1 MTEENKTQMALEQF
15 THLAER
21 HKDGALTEVQV
32 PQKLVQE
39 VSEGIR
45 SIAEHLHVLQNQLMQ
60 YQKMATLGQLIAGI
74 AHEISTP
81 VGSINSNINL
91 FSRSLDRIKTI
102 LTSERA
108 PKEIREDPQL
118 IQVLSVLDK
127 LNESNKTACDRV
139 VQIVQSLR
147 SSARSDMTELREID
161 IHQELENALTLVHH
175 EVKRRIKVV
184 RKYGDIPEC
193 SCFPNRLN
201 GVFVNML
208 MNASQA
214 IQGEGQITIE
224 TLRDGDDIKVRFTDT
239 GQGIPPEN
247 IERLFDPGFTTKAP
261 DEGTGLG
268 LSICKQIMD
277 EHNGKIEVESEV
289 GRGTTFTITIPIEYE
304 GAADETQNG

>member
-1 MTEENKTQMALEQF
+1 MVKKDKTQMALERF
-15 THLAER
+15 THLAEGYR
-21 HKDGALTEVQV
+21 DGDLTEVPV

-45 SIAEHLHVLQNQLMQ
+45 DVAERLQVLQNQLMQ

-102 LTSERA
+102 LASESV
-108 PKEIREDPQL
+108 PKELREDQQL
-118 IQVLSVLDK
+118 MQVLSVLVK

-147 SSARSDMTELREID
+147 SSARSDMTELREVD

-175 EVKRRIKVV
+175 EVKRRIKVI
-184 RKYGDIPEC
+184 RRYGDIPEC

-201 GVFVNML
+201 SVFVNML

-214 IQGEGQITIE
+214 IEGEGQITIE
-224 TLRDGDDIKVRFTDT
+224 TFRDGDNIKVIFTDT

-247 IERLFDPGFTTKAP
+247 IEKLFDPGFTTKAP

-289 GRGTTFTITIPIEYE
+289 GIGTTFTITIPIKYE
-304 GAADETQNG
+304 GPASEPQDG

>member
-1 MTEENKTQMALEQF
+1 MVKKDKTQMALERF
-15 THLAER
+15 IHLAEGYR
-21 HKDGALTEVQV
+21 DGDLTEVPV

-45 SIAEHLHVLQNQLMQ
+45 DVAEHLQVLQNQLMQ

-102 LTSERA
+102 LASESV
-108 PKEIREDPQL
+108 PKELREDQQL
-118 IQVLSVLDK
+118 MQVLSVLVK

-147 SSARSDMTELREID
+147 SSARSDMTELREVD

-175 EVKRRIKVV
+175 EVKRRIKVI
-184 RKYGDIPEC
+184 RRYGDIPEC

-201 GVFVNML
+201 SVFVNML

-214 IQGEGQITIE
+214 IEGEGQITIE
-224 TLRDGDDIKVRFTDT
+224 TFRDGDNIKVIFTDT

-247 IERLFDPGFTTKAP
+247 IEKLFDPGFTTKAP

-277 EHNGKIEVESEV
+277 EHNGMIEVESEV
-289 GRGTTFTITIPIEYE
+289 GIGTTFTITIPIKYE
-304 GAADETQNG
+304 GPASEPQDG

>member
-1 MTEENKTQMALEQF
+1 MVKKDKTQMALERF
-15 THLAER
+15 IHLAEGYR
-21 HKDGALTEVQV
+21 DGDLTEVPV

-45 SIAEHLHVLQNQLMQ
+45 DVAERLQVLQNQLMQ

-102 LTSERA
+102 LASESV
-108 PKEIREDPQL
+108 PKELREDQQL
-118 IQVLSVLDK
+118 MQMLSVLVK

-147 SSARSDMTELREID
+147 SSARSDMTELREVD

-175 EVKRRIKVV
+175 EVKRRIKVI
-184 RKYGDIPEC
+184 RRYGDIPEC

-201 GVFVNML
+201 SVFVNML

-214 IQGEGQITIE
+214 IEGAGQITIE
-224 TLRDGDDIKVRFTDT
+224 TFRDGDNIKVIFTDT

-247 IERLFDPGFTTKAP
+247 IEKLFDPGFTTKAP

-289 GRGTTFTITIPIEYE
+289 GIGTTFTITIPIKYE
-304 GAADETQNG
+304 GPASEPQDG

>member
-1 MTEENKTQMALEQF
+1 MVEKDKTQMALEQF
-15 THLAER
+15 VHLAER
-21 HKDGALTEVQV
+21 HRDGALTEVPI

-45 SIAEHLHVLQNQLMQ
+45 GIAERLQILQEQLMQ

-91 FSRSLDRIKTI
+91 FSRSLDRVKTI
-102 LTSERA
+102 LTSESA
-108 PKEIREDPQL
+108 PKELREDRQL
-118 IQVLSVLDK
+118 MQVLSVLDK

-147 SSARSDMTELREID
+147 SSARSDMTELREVD

-175 EVKRRIKVV
+175 EVKRRIKII

-214 IQGEGQITIE
+214 IEGGGQITIE
-224 TLRDGDDIKVRFTDT
+224 TFRDGDNIKVRFTDT

-289 GRGTTFTITIPIEYE
+289 GTGTTFTVTIPIKYE
-304 GAADETQNG
+304 GPANEPQNG